1 MPGPVDRTGAA
12 ASIAALI
19 RQAVSERIQSRRQ
32 SGKTTQARS
41 SAIKAKSGTS
51 GHKAI
56 ESIIAR
62 RAQELS
68 PDAPDFESRM
78 LRLVVEASL
87 LHEFGQNLI
96 YAPKFQSM
104 VDQVLHEIETS
115 PRLRGDVASV
125 IDDLSGHGFMQ
136 RG

>member
-1 MPGPVDRTGAA
+1 MTGPVDRTGAA

-19 RQAVSERIQSRRQ
+19 RQAVSESQSRRQ
-32 SGKTTQARS
+32 SGRATQSRDTA
-41 SAIKAKSGTS
+41 KAKGGASA
-51 GHKAI
+51 HKPI

-87 LHEFGQNLI
+87 LHEFGQHLI
-96 YAPKFQSM
+96 NAPKFQSM

-115 PRLRGDVASV
+115 PQLHGDIATV
-125 IDDLSGHGFMQ
+125 IGDLTGT
-136 RG
+136 RTVPKR